1 MYRFAPSPTGDMSV
15 NDLRIALLN
24 FICAQQAGE
33 SLIVRIED
41 GDKKHNIE
49 GKDQEI

>member
-24 FICAQQAGE
+24 SICAKQAGE

-41 GDKKHNIE
+41 GDRARTIE
-49 GKDQEI
+49 GKDQ